1 MPETFGA
8 RSLAPP
14 CSPLP
19 TMTEPFALEPLAQAI
34 LAADNLVVFE
44 GVSPRQAHHFFDAED
59 RDALVRGAVAG
70 AIRLRGK
77 RSLLIQGEVT
87 GTPVTPCRIEVGGDV
102 LITGGTRY
110 AHISARNIYIG
121 GQIQDCRLSAAG
133 DLQRSQ
139 AEVGAY
145 QLGQGQVEGL
155 RTQVDR
161 ARDERERLNRLVGQE
176 EKRLGRTCNT
186 TLVPLDF
193 NTGRIVR
200 QEADR
205 IIIDLSTFYQALG
218 QLPETKLASA
228 LDEFF
233 AKGVLG
239 LLARTN
245 QRYLAENPTH
255 QKIFLQL
262 LRQLRE
268 LFLLVT
274 RRDRTLHLLEEL
286 AEEIDY
292 LVAKICSPH
301 CRIWVRGQ
309 VLHNTTLEFVLP
321 SAQDQ
326 GDRHFTFSRT
336 SALLQVQPGEE
347 PDQLD
352 LDLDC
357 AGLSHFR
364 QSVAQGELCGVNFY
378 SLNGQVFWEPL
389 HLPVT

>member
-1 MPETFGA
+1 
-8 RSLAPP
+8 
-14 CSPLP
+14 
-19 TMTEPFALEPLAQAI
+19 MTEPFALEPLAQTI

-44 GVSPRQAHHFFDAED
+44 GMSARQAHHFFDAED

-102 LITGGTRY
+102 LITGGIRY

-133 DLQRSQ
+133 DLQCGGDLQRSQ

-145 QLGQGQVEGL
+145 QWGQGQIEGL

-176 EKRLGRTCNT
+176 EKRLGRACNT

-193 NTGRIVR
+193 NAGRILR

-205 IIIDLSTFYQALG
+205 ILIDLSAFYQALG

-245 QRYLAENPTH
+245 QRYLAENPTR
-255 QKIFLQL
+255 QKVFLQL

-274 RRDRTLHLLEEL
+274 RRDRTVHLLEEL
-286 AEEIDY
+286 AEQIDH
-292 LVAKICSPH
+292 LVAQICSPH

-309 VLHNTTLEFVLP
+309 VLHGTTLEFVLP

-326 GDRHFTFSRT
+326 GDRHFTFSHT
-336 SALLQVQPGEE
+336 AALLQIQPGEK
-347 PDQLD
+347 PGQLD

-357 AGLSHFR
+357 GGLSHFR
-364 QSVAQGELCGVNFY
+364 QSAAQGELCGVNFY

>member
-1 MPETFGA
+1 
-8 RSLAPP
+8 
-14 CSPLP
+14 
-19 TMTEPFALEPLAQAI
+19 MTEPFALEPLAQAI

-200 QEADR
+200 AGGRSDHHRSQHFLPGPGPTARNQTGLSPRR
-205 IIIDLSTFYQALG
+205 ILRQGRARPAG
-218 QLPETKLASA
+218 QNQSA
-228 LDEFF
+228 L
-233 AKGVLG
+233 
-239 LLARTN
+239 
-245 QRYLAENPTH
+245 
-255 QKIFLQL
+255 
-262 LRQLRE
+262 
-268 LFLLVT
+268 
-274 RRDRTLHLLEEL
+274 
-286 AEEIDY
+286 
-292 LVAKICSPH
+292 
-301 CRIWVRGQ
+301 
-309 VLHNTTLEFVLP
+309 
-321 SAQDQ
+321 
-326 GDRHFTFSRT
+326 
-336 SALLQVQPGEE
+336 PG
-347 PDQLD
+347 
-352 LDLDC
+352 
-357 AGLSHFR
+357 
-364 QSVAQGELCGVNFY
+364 
-378 SLNGQVFWEPL
+378 
-389 HLPVT
+389 

>member
-1 MPETFGA
+1 
-8 RSLAPP
+8 
-14 CSPLP
+14 
-19 TMTEPFALEPLAQAI
+19 MTETLALEPLAQTI
-34 LAADNLVVFE
+34 LAADNLAVFAGMSE
-44 GVSPRQAHHFFDAED
+44 RQAHHFFDAED
-59 RDALVRGAVAG
+59 RDALVRGGVAG

-102 LITGGTRY
+102 LIIGGARY
-110 AHISARNIYIG
+110 VHISARNIYIDG
-121 GQIQDCRLSAAG
+121 LVQDCRLSAAGDLQCGG

-145 QLGQGQVEGL
+145 PLGQGQIEGL

-161 ARDERERLNRLVGQE
+161 VRDERERLNHLVGQE
-176 EKRLGRTCNT
+176 EKRLGRACGT

-193 NTGRIVR
+193 NAGRIVR
-200 QEADR
+200 QEVDR
-205 IIIDLSTFYQALG
+205 ITIDLSTFYQALG
-218 QLPETKLASA
+218 HLPETTLASA

-245 QRYLAENPTH
+245 QRYLAENPTR
-255 QKIFLQL
+255 QRVFLQL

-286 AEEIDY
+286 AEEIDQ
-292 LVAKICSPH
+292 LVGRICSPQS
-301 CRIWVRGQ
+301 RIWICGQ
-309 VLHNTTLEFVLP
+309 VLQGTTLEFVLP

-347 PDQLD
+347 PGQLN
-352 LDLDC
+352 LELDC
-357 AGLSHFR
+357 AGLSRFR
-364 QSVAQGELCGVNFY
+364 QSTAQEELCRVHFY
-378 SLNGQVFWEPL
+378 SLNGQVFWAPL
-389 HLPVT
+389 APPRS